1 MNKFIYI
8 FGTSYCGKS
17 TLVRNVFHSD
27 CEGNTNLLIPIS
39 DFKKMNCEFG
49 IYSQSNGG
57 RYIGVGRYDIGC
69 GGADTINKF
78 DDLRNLIV
86 HLGEKNV
93 DKNIIC
99 ERYFLNSFDRY
110 ISLFDEVSNTHE
122 VNVIFLTSSL
132 AQLENRKKN
141 RTGLIEVKMGYAEDT
156 QKKIYKLKDKFLED
170 GRYKIFHIDTSNLN
184 EDEVLRKFFELLQI

>member
-1 MNKFIYI
+1 MKD
-8 FGTSYCGKS
+8 
-17 TLVRNVFHSD
+17 VV
-27 CEGNTNLLIPIS
+27 
-39 DFKKMNCEFG
+39 
-49 IYSQSNGG
+49 
-57 RYIGVGRYDIGC
+57 
-69 GGADTINKF
+69 
-78 DDLRNLIV
+78 
-86 HLGEKNV
+86 
-93 DKNIIC
+93 
-99 ERYFLNSFDRY
+99 LNSFDRY

-141 RTGLIEVKMGYAEDT
+141 RTGLIEVKMSYIEDT